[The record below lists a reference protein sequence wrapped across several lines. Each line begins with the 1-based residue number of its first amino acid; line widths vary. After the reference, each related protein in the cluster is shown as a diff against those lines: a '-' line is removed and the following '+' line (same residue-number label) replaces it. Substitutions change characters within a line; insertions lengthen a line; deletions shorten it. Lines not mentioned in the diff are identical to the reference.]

1 MKQQYEQPLLTRHE
15 KLVDITGS
23 FGSGKGQEK
32 GSDKTGESKYSK
44 EGKETYKETK
54 EGW

>member
-23 FGSGKGQEK
+23 FGSGKGKDTKE
-32 GSDKTGESKYSK
+32 TRESKYTKETK
-44 EGKETYKETK
+44 EGSKETK